1 MHHRI
6 LCQVLIH
13 DSLATKEVMT
23 QLLKIQYTVDFILDE
38 INLDT
43 V

>member
-6 LCQVLIH
+6 PCQVLVC
-13 DSLATKEVMT
+13 DSLTTKEAMT
-23 QLLKIQYTVDFILDE
+23 QLLKIQYTVDFVLDE
-38 INLDT
+38 INLDA